1 LLKFLLEASKQK
13 KITKETRN
21 YPKNR
26 KRRVE
31 YDTPEER
38 LAAKKLQNRLGIEK
52 WRLNKINKQK
62 EKEYTKVYRQNEN
75 YKEKMRD
82 YYLKWYQSPGNK
94 EKVRVANQKYGKKGS
109 QSTFESYRTPEYTEL
124 SQNNEDG
131 SSTTVDNKELL
142 QLGTFDHGN
151 PEEMVDV
158 DPMGNGCHNSFWES
172 LSMDP

>member
-75 YKEKMRD
+75 YKEKMHD

-94 EKVRVANQKYGKKGS
+94 ERVRVANQKYGKKGS

-158 DPMGNGCHNSFWES
+158 DPMGNGCQNSFWES